1 MIRLSKESI
10 RILIVDDH
18 SLIRQG
24 LMQILEIENDLDVIA
39 LAEDGEQAI
48 QYCINH
54 KPDVVLMDINMPNTN
69 GVKALRRIKE
79 INSTIKVIMLSI
91 HDDGEYY
98 RETEAIG
105 AEGFVLKG
113 AEINNLI
120 HAIKHVYNGG
130 KYVDPGL
137 KLVLENDDK
146 LSERDL
152 ALSRARLTKREYEVL
167 ELIAEGMNNK
177 EIGERLYISEKTV
190 KNHVSNIFRKLEV
203 NDRTQAAI
211 FAFKNNIKKI

>member
-1 MIRLSKESI
+1 MSKESI
-10 RILIVDDH
+10 KILIVDDH

-24 LMQILEIENDLDVIA
+24 LMQILEIENDLEVVA

-48 QYCINH
+48 QYCIIH
-54 KPDVVLMDINMPNTN
+54 KPDIVLMDINMPKTN

-91 HDDGEYY
+91 HDDVEYY
-98 RETEAIG
+98 RETESIG
-105 AEGFVLKG
+105 AEGFVLKD

-130 KYVDPGL
+130 RYIDQRLQAVIKSDES
-137 KLVLENDDK
+137 KHN
-146 LSERDL
+146 ERDM

-177 EIGERLYISEKTV
+177 EIGEKLYISEKTV
-190 KNHVSNIFRKLEV
+190 KNHVSNIFRKLDV